1 MISIKENEI
10 ISKIILPD
18 KIQRYVKVPK
28 EIILAKDL
36 PEHRISTLLYLNYN
50 QTWDEVVHY
59 SPIYM
64 IQWSG
69 YKPSWNRSNKSNIYE
84 KFKSCMDWCFLN
96 GYLLD
101 YDETKY
107 VQSKYQTSLLNIE
120 KIRPA
125 DNFGLLYDFE
135 IDFIKNYK
143 SPYKNLNTSI
153 ILLILSYIR
162 AFAWNRT
169 NEVYDHSNTSK
180 KEKPEIFH
188 AQFQDMEYFTGISSR
203 LISKVVDVLKNLGIV
218 ETYRMPNYKDSEGN
232 WHNEDTIFV
241 FLYKYKKKS
250 SDICRCSNEEYD
262 FKTELENGIEY
273 IKNQKYS
280 SKKFYQD

>member
-36 PEHRISTLLYLNYN
+36 SEHRISTLLYLNYN

-59 SPIYM
+59 SPTYM

-120 KIRPA
+120 KIRPT

-162 AFAWNRT
+162 SFAWNRT

-180 KEKPEIFH
+180 KEKPEIDFPMNGNRRH
-188 AQFQDMEYFTGISSR
+188 SWCKECHRENVKEKYIANRDFVNSLKDKCSICGYNKNKAALEWHHTDDNKEFTINERSN
-203 LISKVVDVLKNLGIV
+203 SKEETKNPEVLEQINKIRQENIQ
-218 ETYRMPNYKDSEGN
+218 N
-232 WHNEDTIFV
+232 
-241 FLYKYKKKS
+241 KYKKK
-250 SDICRCSNEEYD
+250 I
-262 FKTELENGIEY
+262 
-273 IKNQKYS
+273 
-280 SKKFYQD
+280 